1 MVDRLI
7 LTHTKKSKSVDSH
20 FIINMI
26 VLHMFLM
33 DMLLPYFAS
42 YLNKK
47 DLDNT
52 TDTKGTGLNI
62 FHVEN

>member
-1 MVDRLI
+1 
-7 LTHTKKSKSVDSH
+7 
-20 FIINMI
+20 MI
-26 VLHMFLM
+26 VLHMVLM
-33 DMLLPYFAS
+33 DMLLPYFAR